1 MGSVGQWETFNGI
14 SNEMSF
20 RFIQSI
26 YIKTSQM
33 IAVCKILSFNT
44 TTFYWPEENII
55 LVLFVSEKPVN
66 ATNFYGLLVA
76 VLTEFHWRFF

>member
-20 RFIQSI
+20 
-26 YIKTSQM
+26 SQM
-33 IAVCKILSFNT
+33 IAVRKILSFNT